1 MVSGLPPRPIE
12 HLLRS
17 MEVPTSKGTEMAAP
31 KVETPKAT
39 VAKTAAP
46 KTTTAKK
53 AAPAKPAATKAKTAA
68 PKKAPAKK
76 AAPKK
81 VTVSPEERYRMVEVA
96 AYFIAE
102 RNGFSSNPADCWVA
116 AEVEI
121 SRLLA
126 KK

>member
-1 MVSGLPPRPIE
+1 
-12 HLLRS
+12 
-17 MEVPTSKGTEMAAP
+17 MAAP

>member
-1 MVSGLPPRPIE
+1 
-12 HLLRS
+12 
-17 MEVPTSKGTEMAAP
+17 MAAP

-53 AAPAKPAATKAKTAA
+53 SAPAKPAAKPAATKAKAAA